1 MIYKTFYFSGED
13 LMSQIKILLIL
24 SYSLFLTACSSVG
37 SDSNLS
43 LKKSLS
49 VGFKSYGVTRVNA
62 LDGEP
67 VRTSETSFRF
77 EVRDGDCGYDGESW
91 SDCKN
96 DRQRH
101 EYSAGDVTG
110 EVWFNWSLYIPADFE
125 SIFPATLTLGQFHQ
139 HNGSG
144 PPFMFQTSAIH
155 SGQKSGYNIDRQMH
169 GSTLENKPLLTDA
182 EMRGRWTDI
191 LVHANWKTDYRGF
204 FRIYVNGETVPRY
217 QYVGPTIDKKGGSPY
232 FKFGIYQSHISRY
245 LMGKGKDAKTPTQV
259 VYYDDVK
266 KGSTCAKASV
276 YFDCAVIEA
285 KLGALEQPVPPPQY
299 ERTAKGIKQRF
310 ACWMDSASVNS
321 LPNLPTQD
329 SILALSKHLEGKSEF
344 VSHFRMRRILGSE
357 VIAEHQEALVN
368 IANYVG
374 SSEEYCAS
382 L

>member
-1 MIYKTFYFSGED
+1 
-13 LMSQIKILLIL
+13 MSQIKILLIL

-43 LKKSLS
+43 LTKASPI
-49 VGFKSYGVTRVNA
+49 GFKSYGVTTVYVAN
-62 LDGEP
+62 GEP
-67 VRTSETSFRF
+67 VRTDDSSLRF
-77 EVRDGDCGYDGESW
+77 EVRNGDCGRSQSW
-91 SDCKN
+91 NDCLK

-101 EYSAGDVTG
+101 EYVSENFNG
-110 EVWFNWSLYIPADFE
+110 EIWFNWSIYIPKELE
-125 SIFPATLTLGQFHQ
+125 SISPATVTLGQFHQ
-139 HNGSG
+139 RDTFS
-144 PPFMFQTSAIH
+144 PPFMFQTSVIH
-155 SGQKSGYNIDRQMH
+155 SGQKSGYNIDRQMG
-169 GSTLENKPLLTDA
+169 GSTLENKSLLTDA

-204 FRIYVNGETVPRY
+204 FRIYVNAETVPRY

-266 KGSTCAKASV
+266 KGSTCTKASV

-285 KLGALEQPVPPPQY
+285 KLDTLEQPVPPPVY
-299 ERTAKGIKQRF
+299 ERSAKGIKQRF
-310 ACWMDSASVNS
+310 ACWMDNASVNS

-329 SILALSKHLEGKSEF
+329 KILALTNYLEGKSEF

-374 SSEEYCAS
+374 SSEEYCSS

>member
-1 MIYKTFYFSGED
+1 MNR
-13 LMSQIKILLIL
+13 IKILLIL
-24 SYSLFLTACSSVG
+24 SSFLFLSACSTL
-37 SDSNLS
+37 DSNTNLS
-43 LKKSLS
+43 VKKSLS
-49 VGFKSYGVTRVNA
+49 VGFKPYGVTTVNSSN
-62 LDGEP
+62 GEP
-67 VRTSETSFRF
+67 VRTGETSFRF
-77 EVRDGDCGYDGESW
+77 EVRDGDCGNDGEGW

-101 EYSAGDVTG
+101 EYSAGNVNG
-110 EVWFNWSLYIPADFE
+110 EIWFNWSLYIPDDFK
-125 SIFPATLTLGQFHQ
+125 SIFPATVTLGQFHQ

-259 VYYDDVK
+259 VYYDNVK
-266 KGSTCAKASV
+266 KGSTCTKASV

-285 KLGALEQPVPPPQY
+285 KLDTWEQPVPPPVY
-299 ERTAKGIKQRF
+299 ERSAKGIKQRF
-310 ACWMDSASVNS
+310 ACWMDNALVKS

-329 SILALSKHLEGKSEF
+329 KILALTNYLEGKSEF

-357 VIAEHQEALVN
+357 VITEHKAALVD